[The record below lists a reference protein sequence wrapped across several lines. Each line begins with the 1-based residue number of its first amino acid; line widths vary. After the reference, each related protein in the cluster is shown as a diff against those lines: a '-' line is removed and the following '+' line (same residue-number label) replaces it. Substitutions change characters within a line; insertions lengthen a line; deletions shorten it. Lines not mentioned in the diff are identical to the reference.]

1 MNRALFPLIA
11 ALLLAGC
18 SWIPKE
24 KDGTEGQTTVIP
36 TFAFRTVF
44 TEARA
49 GDADA
54 QYKLGEMYRGGQGVA
69 LNYAEAYAW
78 YMIAAENGHLTAKA
92 RLRADWRQVNINR
105 GKELYEI
112 LTDRYPDAV
121 LPEIVE
127 PDCPPCP

>member
-1 MNRALFPLIA
+1 MKPVIINLVAVLFVS
-11 ALLLAGC
+11 GC
-18 SWIPKE
+18 SMFSKT
-24 KDGTEGQTTVIP
+24 TEENPEQTTVIP

-54 QYKLGEMYRGGQGVA
+54 QYQLGEMYRKGNGVA

-78 YMIAAENGHLTAKA
+78 YMIAAENGQTTAKA

-112 LTDRYPDAV
+112 LTDRYPEVV
-121 LPEIVE
+121 LPDIPEPD
-127 PDCPPCP
+127 PDCP